1 LRCRGRLQTRE
12 PVTDDTAARAGDK
25 RTPNAAEALKAKP
38 TPADRS
44 EIRVQR
50 LRPRDVERRPDLADR
65 FRPPALEPTAAG
77 AAPRARLSRRLRLEL
92 RPPLET
98 ATNEPRRA
106 RQRDRRYRRLLALAD
121 VSATAAALAICIP
134 LLGEGDMVTP
144 LVAAGAPLIVLIG
157 KVVGLYDRDE
167 LLLRKNT
174 LDEAPK
180 LFQVATLMALLL
192 VLGHTFLIDGDL
204 GRKQVLGFWLT
215 LAVALPVAR
224 TGARALAKRL
234 VPVEQCLLVGDPD
247 ACDLARAK
255 IEASTAVHARVVAQ
269 LDLES
274 AAEADDAVAAL
285 ALLTSEHGIDRVV
298 IAPPGSDH
306 GELLNLIR
314 AAKSLSLRVSVLP
327 RMLEVVGSAVE
338 FDDVDGLGVLGVRR
352 FGLTRSSWL
361 VKRGTDLVGSGLLL
375 LLLAPLLAAIAA
387 AIRIDSRG
395 PALFRQL
402 RVGRDGRIFEMLKFR
417 TMVEGAD
424 RQKAELAP
432 LNEADGLFK
441 IADDPR
447 VTRVG
452 RLLRRTSLDE
462 LPQLVNVLRGEMSL
476 VGPRPLVLEDDRHV
490 EGWYR
495 RRLHLTPGMTGRWQ
509 VLGSARIPLHE
520 MVKLDYLY
528 VATWSWWG
536 DIKILLQTIG
546 FVVARRGL

>member
-1 LRCRGRLQTRE
+1 MTPS
-12 PVTDDTAARAGDK
+12 PVRRHDQ
-25 RTPNAAEALKAKP
+25 RTPTAAEALKAKP
-38 TPADRS
+38 TPADTS

-50 LRPRDVERRPDLADR
+50 LRPRDVERRPELADR
-65 FRPPALEPTAAG
+65 VRPPALEPTAAG
-77 AAPRARLSRRLRLEL
+77 VAVGGRLSQRLRLEL

-98 ATNEPRRA
+98 VTNEPRRA

-144 LVAAGAPLIVLIG
+144 LVAAGAPLIVVIG
-157 KVVGLYDRDE
+157 KVAGLYDRDE

-174 LDEAPK
+174 LDEVPK

-192 VLGHTFLIDGDL
+192 VLGHTFLIDGEL

-224 TGARALAKRL
+224 SGARGLAKRL
-234 VPVEQCLLVGDPD
+234 VPVEQCLLVGDPE

-255 IEASTAVHARVVAQ
+255 IETSTAVHARVVAQ

-285 ALLTSEHGIDRVV
+285 GLLTSEHEIDRVV

-361 VKRGTDLVGSGLLL
+361 VKRGTDLVGSGLVL
-375 LLLAPLLAAIAA
+375 LLLAPLLAALAA

-424 RQKAELAP
+424 RQKAELAA

-452 RLLRRTSLDE
+452 RLLRRTALDE
-462 LPQLVNVLRGEMSL
+462 LPQVVNVLRGEMSL

-495 RRLHLTPGMTGRWQ
+495 GRLHLTPGITGRWQ

-546 FVVARRGL
+546 FVAARRGL